1 MMKKTDNFSKTI
13 KVGRIASISDVR
25 TDINSGK
32 QLILFTLAVNKD
44 KDKPDYYNCTAYN
57 ATGRYVERYIRIGD
71 KVVVI
76 GSDSITVKKAAN
88 GMQYKSVQIIADSV
102 LKYDSEEAV
111 TILNAMQNVFS
122 YVGGI
127 NFI

>member
-13 KVGRIASISDVR
+13 KVGRVASLSDIR
-25 TDINSGK
+25 TDMNSGR
-32 QLILFTLAVNKD
+32 QLIKFTLAINKD
-44 KDKPDYYNCTAYN
+44 KDKTDYYNCITYN
-57 ATGRYVERYIRIGD
+57 ATGRYVERYIRIGE

-111 TILNAMQNVFS
+111 AILNAMQNVFS
-122 YVGGI
+122 YASVRI
-127 NFI
+127 SV